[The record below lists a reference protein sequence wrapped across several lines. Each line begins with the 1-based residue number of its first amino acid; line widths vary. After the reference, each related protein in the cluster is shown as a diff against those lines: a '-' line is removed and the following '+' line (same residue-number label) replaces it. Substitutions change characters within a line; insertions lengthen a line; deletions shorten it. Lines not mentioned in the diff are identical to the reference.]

1 MKLCSSIFQILTCK
15 RLKCRTGEPSL
26 AIFNLSSVFS
36 ALTWNILM
44 VTYFAVQLLIID
56 LDRLVVVRGLLWVN
70 NAPIHVGTCTVACLI
85 CKKQSQTSSSTYLIP
100 VWSTPPV
107 PMTSVTVDLRKAH
120 IQNWSVTS
128 KFLAKTASFQASRD
142 SVCVCVFA
150 GVTIIWNS
158 SWISSDRKLAKL
170 RATTTFI
177 AATYRRW
184 SDSTTRRIAA
194 LYSSSTATTFN
205 RITPAFV
212 AALSS

>member
-1 MKLCSSIFQILTCK
+1 MKLCSSTFQILTCK
-15 RLKCRTGEPSL
+15 RLKSRTGEPLL
-26 AIFNLSSVFS
+26 AIFHLWSVFS

-70 NAPIHVGTCTVACLI
+70 NAPIHVGTCTGAGLI

-107 PMTSVTVDLRKAH
+107 RMTSVDLRKAH

-142 SVCVCVFA
+142 SVCVCLQMWRLFEILP
-150 GVTIIWNS
+150 GY
-158 SWISSDRKLAKL
+158 
-170 RATTTFI
+170 RATG
-177 AATYRRW
+177 
-184 SDSTTRRIAA
+184 S
-194 LYSSSTATTFN
+194 
-205 RITPAFV
+205 
-212 AALSS
+212 